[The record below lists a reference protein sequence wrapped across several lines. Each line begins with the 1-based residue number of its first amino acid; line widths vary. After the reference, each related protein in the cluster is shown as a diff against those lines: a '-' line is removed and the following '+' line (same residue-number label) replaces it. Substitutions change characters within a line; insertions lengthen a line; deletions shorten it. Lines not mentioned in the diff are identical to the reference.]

1 MTERGLRMNVDTL
14 DDYAGDD
21 VVSWLDAVMNITRE
35 SNDDLIRCPHCG
47 ESYYMYLYS
56 DTTAVYYPT
65 IYKDGVP
72 IHNENRNKSTHYY
85 ECMNCFNGFTSK
97 D

>member
-35 SNDDLIRCPHCG
+35 SNDDLIR
-47 ESYYMYLYS
+47 
-56 DTTAVYYPT
+56 
-65 IYKDGVP
+65 
-72 IHNENRNKSTHYY
+72 
-85 ECMNCFNGFTSK
+85 
-97 D
+97 